1 MISLHTRPNSLPV
14 FKVIWLC
21 FILDKCL
28 SVKSQTQ
35 GRTGIGHTLPLQVPE
50 HALWALLQESTY
62 PSLSFPRT
70 LLSTSVAS
78 FFSSFIFFSF
88 LFCSFLFSF
97 FFFLSPLL
105 KFFGS
110 SFLFYFPLPSFL
122 LPSFQFP
129 SLFAYICND
138 FSLMCW
144 KWPFYFAQVVTHL
157 QGNFSEIHF

>member
-28 SVKSQTQ
+28 SIKSQTQ
-35 GRTGIGHTLPLQVPE
+35 GRTGIGRTLPLQVPE

-97 FFFLSPLL
+97 FFFFLL
-105 KFFGS
+105 FLNFLVLHFFFISRFLPSFFLPS
-110 SFLFYFPLPSFL
+110 SFLLCL
-122 LPSFQFP
+122 LT
-129 SLFAYICND
+129 FAMT
-138 FSLMCW
+138 F
-144 KWPFYFAQVVTHL
+144 H
-157 QGNFSEIHF
+157 